1 MTLASSLLL
10 LALAGILAA
19 PAGAGSALTPG
30 VAAAGVPLGTDV
42 VHVLRLLG
50 PPTDELQDPTNPHI
64 YIQRWEDRC
73 LGARYTPEGAL
84 LALDV
89 WVDLTDACPTV
100 QAAYTVQGDHGRV
113 VSFSS
118 TRVDVRAALGGAPTR
133 ILRAA
138 HFTVLVYDTAGV
150 AFYIRRGGER
160 DGRVDAITVFPRG
173 TSREVWA
180 PSSWG
185 GQ

>member
-1 MTLASSLLL
+1 MALTSALL
-10 LALAGILAA
+10 LAGLAGLLAT
-19 PAGAGSALTPG
+19 PAGAGSVLTPG

-42 VHVLRLLG
+42 FHVLRLLG
-50 PPTDELQDPTNPHI
+50 PPTDELQDPTNPRI

-89 WVDLTDACPTV
+89 WVDLTDACPAR
-100 QAAYTVQGDHGRV
+100 QAAYTIEGDHGRV

-118 TRVDVRAALGGAPTR
+118 TQADVKSALGGAPSR

-138 HFTVLVYDTAGV
+138 RFTVFVYDAAGV

-173 TSREVWA
+173 TSRDVWA
-180 PSSWG
+180 PSSWE